1 MLRYH
6 KPSRI
11 ELKKSDLD
19 DLERKK
25 ADDEKKRLEATEKLP
40 LVDITQNDSS
50 LGVLP
55 NISAA
60 APPTMRSRA
69 IRQNER
75 RRRLGFTPESVAND
89 GTTGIRF

>member
-19 DLERKK
+19 DFERKK
-25 ADDEKKRLEATEKLP
+25 VEDQKKLAAEKLP
-40 LVDITQNDSS
+40 LADVTQDSS
-50 LGVLP
+50 IAGGG
-55 NISAA
+55 ISTA
-60 APPTMRSRA
+60 APVKGRA
-69 IRQNER
+69 RQTEI